1 MSHKF
6 SNMDKSPLNKEYQ
19 ILIESISRAFSTAR
33 QNAASAVNLEMLN
46 AYWSIGKIIVEFE
59 QKGKQKATYG
69 KRLLENLSKDLNIIY
84 GKGFSR
90 SNLSYMRLFYVKYP
104 KSETVSHKLSW
115 SHYFELLKVADD
127 LAREF
132 YQNQAEIENWTVREL
147 KRQKKTGLFHRL
159 SLSKDKEK
167 VLELSKKGHFVKSEK
182 DLIKDPYVFEF
193 LGIPE
198 NKQYSESDLEKAII
212 NNLQSFLLELDKGFA
227 FIGRQQRITLN
238 NKHYYIDLVFY
249 HTKLK
254 CYILIDLKIGEV
266 DYEHIGQMK
275 LYLGYYEK
283 EVNDEMDNKPIGIIL
298 SEEKDDIMV
307 EYSMLNDTS
316 KLIVSKYQLYLPKI
330 EELRMK
336 VKEVMNS

>member
-1 MSHKF
+1 M
-6 SNMDKSPLNKEYQ
+6 NKLPKNIEYQ
-19 ILIESISRAFSTAR
+19 KLIENISLAFTTAR
-33 QNAASAVNLEMLN
+33 QNVASAVNVEMLN
-46 AYWSIGKIIVEFE
+46 AYWSIGKGIVEFE
-59 QKGKQKATYG
+59 QKGKKKATYG
-69 KRLLENLSKDLNIIY
+69 KKLLENLSKDLNLKY

-90 SNLSYMRLFYVKYP
+90 SNLNYMRLFYIKYP

-115 SHYFELLKVADD
+115 SHYFELLKIEDD
-127 LAREF
+127 IARTF
-132 YQNQAEIENWTVREL
+132 YQNQTEIENWTIREL

-159 SLSKDKEK
+159 ALSQDKEK
-167 VLELSKKGHFVKSEK
+167 VLELSKKGHFVKSEI

-198 NKQYSESDLEKAII
+198 NKQYSENDVEKAII
-212 NNLQSFLLELDKGFA
+212 NNLQSFLLELGKGFA

-238 NKHYYIDLVFY
+238 NKHYYVDLVFY

-254 CYILIDLKIGEV
+254 CYVLIDLKIGEV
-266 DYEHIGQMK
+266 EYEHIGQMK

-283 EVNDEMDNKPIGIIL
+283 EVSDEVDNKPIGIIL

-330 EELRMK
+330 DELKMR
-336 VKEVMNS
+336 VKEIMNN